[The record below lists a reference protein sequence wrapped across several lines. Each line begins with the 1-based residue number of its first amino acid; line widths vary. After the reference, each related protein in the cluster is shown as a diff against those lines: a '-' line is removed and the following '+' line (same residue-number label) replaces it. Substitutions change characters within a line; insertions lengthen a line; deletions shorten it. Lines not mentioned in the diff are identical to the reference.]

1 MADDRHIAERV
12 QRLGGQGAER
22 RHREA
27 QNLAIEGAARH
38 RRDSTMRPMAHRAA
52 LLAVLLVGC
61 GTTDEPLP
69 VACQGDTAAYAHAL
83 RAAPEVV
90 RLDGTALA
98 ECIRRARTD
107 AELVA
112 LGSTLTTLGEQLEQ
126 RAIGGDTDAAL
137 QLGYLTGAAERAA
150 RDTEGIHAELAY
162 RIERSAAA
170 VTDGTPDLQRALRRG
185 IAAGSARG

>member
-1 MADDRHIAERV
+1 
-12 QRLGGQGAER
+12 
-22 RHREA
+22 
-27 QNLAIEGAARH
+27 
-38 RRDSTMRPMAHRAA
+38 MAHRAA

-61 GTTDEPLP
+61 GATDEPLP
-69 VACQGDTAAYAHAL
+69 AACRGDIDAYADAL

-90 RLDGTALA
+90 RVEGTTLA
-98 ECIRRARTD
+98 ECIRRARGD

-112 LGSTLTTLGEQLEQ
+112 IGSTLTSLGEQLEL
-126 RAIGGDTDAAL
+126 RALEGDEDAAL
-137 QLGYLTGAAERAA
+137 RLGYLTGAAERAA

-170 VTDGTPDLQRALRRG
+170 VSEGPAEAERALRRG

>member
-1 MADDRHIAERV
+1 M
-12 QRLGGQGAER
+12 
-22 RHREA
+22 
-27 QNLAIEGAARH
+27 
-38 RRDSTMRPMAHRAA
+38 HRAA

-69 VACQGDTAAYAHAL
+69 VACQDDAGAYAAAL

-90 RLDGTALA
+90 RLDGTTLA
-98 ECIRRARTD
+98 ECIRRARND

-112 LGSTLTTLGEQLEQ
+112 IGATLTSLGEQLEQ
-126 RAIGGDTDAAL
+126 RAVGGDADAAV
-137 QLGYLTGAAERAA
+137 QLGYLAGAAERAA
-150 RDTEGIHAELAY
+150 RDTEGVHAELAY

-170 VTDGTPDLQRALRRG
+170 VTEGSAGLERALRRG